1 MDLHSQP
8 RASAASGLVGPATPG
23 APLVQQQPVP
33 APDRDDMHLAVM
45 RVKDGMHHVEGS
57 INLARD
63 LSVTDELEG
72 VLLEIQEHMNGL
84 GALLNRFPELQH
96 LVFSMRIF
104 IAHFAMQPP
113 FEYQYP
119 QQQTTE
125 VPLGSPSSSLPS
137 IAPSYIYP
145 ANATAN
151 GFGAIPQPIHDTI
164 TDIATEVGLTGLT
177 IVNTWMLLNRRKTAL
192 VGFRNAVHNP
202 PLSET
207 MLSHLDDIIHRLQM
221 SLDALQHGSVA
232 LPAISH
238 DLYQF
243 AAHA

>member
-1 MDLHSQP
+1 
-8 RASAASGLVGPATPG
+8 
-23 APLVQQQPVP
+23 
-33 APDRDDMHLAVM
+33 
-45 RVKDGMHHVEGS
+45 
-57 INLARD
+57 
-63 LSVTDELEG
+63 
-72 VLLEIQEHMNGL
+72 
-84 GALLNRFPELQH
+84 
-96 LVFSMRIF
+96 
-104 IAHFAMQPP
+104 MQPP

-125 VPLGSPSSSLPS
+125 VPLGSSSSAPPS
-137 IAPSYIYP
+137 MDSSSIDS

-151 GFGAIPQPIHDTI
+151 GSGEIPQPDAAASVPAQNNEANIIISSFIIHDTI

-192 VGFRNAVHNP
+192 VRFRNAVHNP
-202 PLSET
+202 PLSKT